1 MLHVVSVAR
10 GWLTAE
16 PGRSNPSEL
25 TWTPAVTSFLW
36 RLIKSCTFSP
46 LSGLLSSWWQHLSRL
61 GRNTSLIKQR
71 RVDSLTPYRISARR
85 GQRVNPYT
93 LSVAQTLSLSSRWT
107 WYLLATRSSVWR
119 EIKVFLKY
127 SSLLIIM
134 KYSLYS
140 VFICL
145 FNVMWAILHVS
156 FTHFLNNYFS

>member
-10 GWLTAE
+10 GWLTAK

-25 TWTPAVTSFLW
+25 TWTSAVTSFLW

-61 GRNTSLIKQR
+61 ERNTSLIKQR
-71 RVDSLTPYRISARR
+71 RVDSLTLCRIRSARR

-119 EIKVFLKY
+119 EVKIFFKIQLPAYYYEILTLFNIHLSLMLCGLFY
-127 SSLLIIM
+127 MYHLLI
-134 KYSLYS
+134 S
-140 VFICL
+140 
-145 FNVMWAILHVS
+145 
-156 FTHFLNNYFS
+156 